1 MPRKARVVL
10 PNYPHHVVQRGH
22 NRRAVFIEEADYQ
35 YYLENLAE
43 WKTTLGCKVYG
54 YCLMT
59 NHVHLIVNPGEQ
71 PESLGLLVK
80 RLAGRQ
86 TRLVNRVER
95 RTGSLWDGRYKSSA
109 IETDSYLMTCCRY
122 VELNPVR
129 AGMVS
134 YPADYCWSSYRRKV
148 GLEQMDWLDIDPCFA
163 GLAETLNDRQKAY
176 AAFVARGMSERE
188 LVFIRQA
195 IQRCQLTGSNRF
207 IDEVEERFGHRL
219 EFRGQGRPMKSVKVV
234 E

>member
-10 PNYPHHVVQRGH
+10 PNYPHHVVQRGY
-22 NRRAVFIEEADYQ
+22 NRQAVFIEETDYL

-59 NHVHLIVNPGEQ
+59 NHVHLIVDPGERA
-71 PESLGLLVK
+71 ENLGLLVK

-95 RTGSLWDGRYKSSA
+95 RTGSLWEGRYKSSA
-109 IETDSYLMTCCRY
+109 IETDRYLLACCRY

-129 AGMVS
+129 AGMVAT
-134 YPADYCWSSYRRKV
+134 PAEYRC
-148 GLEQMDWLDIDPCFA
+148 EFA
-163 GLAETLNDRQKAY
+163 SKSRFGAHGLA
-176 AAFVARGMSERE
+176 G
-188 LVFIRQA
+188 
-195 IQRCQLTGSNRF
+195 C
-207 IDEVEERFGHRL
+207 
-219 EFRGQGRPMKSVKVV
+219 RPLLP
-234 E
+234 